1 MAAGGCCGE
10 GKLFFFKGVAVGKL
24 PMLKKAA
31 VMELSG
37 FIFLKRRMQKCEG
50 HVLRGMGK

>member
-1 MAAGGCCGE
+1 MVAAGRGSH
-10 GKLFFFKGVAVGKL
+10 FFFKGVAVGKL